1 MTLGAFYVL
10 TSLRFWTFGD
20 ECTLAERLDEKLRCF
35 LAFKTFY
42 DLPRAGFA
50 AFSTCT
56 CIYESSKMIFLRNLK
71 FVLFSFIRFLSRTQS
86 SK

>member
-50 AFSTCT
+50 AFST
-56 CIYESSKMIFLRNLK
+56 
-71 FVLFSFIRFLSRTQS
+71 
-86 SK
+86 

>member
-1 MTLGAFYVL
+1 MLSSLPTLLDYFPLKGRSYTLCLMTLGAFYVL

-50 AFSTCT
+50 AFST
-56 CIYESSKMIFLRNLK
+56 
-71 FVLFSFIRFLSRTQS
+71 
-86 SK
+86 